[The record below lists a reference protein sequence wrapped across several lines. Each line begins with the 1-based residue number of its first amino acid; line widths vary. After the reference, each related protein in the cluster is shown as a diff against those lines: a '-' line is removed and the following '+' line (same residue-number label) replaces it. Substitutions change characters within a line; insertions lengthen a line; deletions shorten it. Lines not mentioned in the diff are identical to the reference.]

1 MPESGL
7 LLFITSLDP
16 LWNLSGTFMTSN
28 GDITGEWL
36 KTDSQVS
43 RDLLRTDLHFNEITR

>member
-7 LLFITSLDP
+7 LLLITSLDP

-36 KTDSQVS
+36 KIDSQVS